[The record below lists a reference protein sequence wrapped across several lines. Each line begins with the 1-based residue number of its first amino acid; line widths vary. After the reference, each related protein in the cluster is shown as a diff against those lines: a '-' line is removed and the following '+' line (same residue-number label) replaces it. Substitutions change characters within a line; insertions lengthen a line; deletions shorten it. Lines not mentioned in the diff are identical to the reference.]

1 MSALEASPG
10 GPGPHLLSRLQE
22 PGVHMGHIMGTLVP
36 SISGTTVPFLLETQA
51 AALPETSARVL
62 PEALVPVLPASVSDG
77 LPALH
82 GRPLGF
88 LFSYIR
94 RHPVGHLIVLLSVV
108 VAVTCAVATQY
119 GMKYL
124 IDIVAS
130 GQQAAGNRVWTA
142 FALLCGLVAADNL
155 SWRIGGYAGHRT
167 FVAVTGDI
175 RRDLF
180 RHLAGHSPTYFA
192 ERLPGALAS
201 RVTSTANAV
210 FTLLNTGAWNVLPPS
225 IGLVL
230 SVCLIGSVNLALAG
244 TLTVIALGLGCVVF
258 KLAREGSERHR
269 DYATKAAAVDGE
281 LVDVICNFGVV
292 RAFGATF
299 REQQRIGDRIQTEMT
314 ARRRSLYYLEHIR
327 LVHAVLTA
335 FLTAGVIGW
344 GIILWQHG
352 QAQVGDL
359 VLITALAFGIL
370 HGSRD
375 LAVALVDLTQH
386 VARLEEA
393 ISALLTPHDLTDLPG
408 AQALPAGPGEVAF
421 EKVRFAYAGRPAVLN
436 QFSLTIASG
445 QRVGL
450 VGFSGA
456 GKSTVLALLQRFYDV
471 GGGRISIDGHN
482 IRDVTQDS
490 LRNVMAVV
498 PQDIS
503 LFNRSVLENIRYG
516 RPDATE
522 ADVLAAAE
530 MAHCRAFVEAMPDG
544 FETMV
549 GDRGAKL
556 SGGQRQRLAI
566 ARALL
571 KNAPILLLDEAT
583 SALDTE
589 SEQSIQHALDRL
601 MAGRTVI
608 AIAHR
613 LSTLQSFDR
622 IIVMD
627 RGQIVADGSPALLA
641 GRPGP
646 YRDLLRKQRMDPV
659 EAEAA

>member
-1 MSALEASPG
+1 MR
-10 GPGPHLLSRLQE
+10 HL
-22 PGVHMGHIMGTLVP
+22 VGTKVP
-36 SISGTTVPFLLETQA
+36 RTEIS
-51 AALPETSARVL
+51 
-62 PEALVPVLPASVSDG
+62 
-77 LPALH
+77 PALR
-82 GRPLGF
+82 GRPLAF
-88 LFSYIR
+88 LFAYIR
-94 RHPVGHLIVLLSVV
+94 SHPAGHLTILISVL
-108 VAVTCAVATQY
+108 VAVTCSVSTQY
-119 GMKYL
+119 GMKHL
-124 IDIVAS
+124 IDIVAT
-130 GQQAAGNRVWTA
+130 GQEAAGNKVWGA

-155 SWRIGGYAGHRT
+155 SWRVGGYAAHRT

-201 RVTSTANAV
+201 RVTSTANAA
-210 FTLLNTGAWNVLPPS
+210 FTLENTGAWNVLPPT
-225 IGLVL
+225 IAVVL
-230 SVCLIGSVNLALAG
+230 SIFFIGSVNLALAS
-244 TLTVIALGLGCVVF
+244 TLMTISLVMGAIVF
-258 KLAREGSERHR
+258 QLARRGGARHR
-269 DYATKAAAVDGE
+269 DYAEKAAAVDGE
-281 LVDVICNFGVV
+281 LVDVIGNFNVV

-299 REQQRIGDRIQTEMT
+299 REQQRIGARMEVEM
-314 ARRRSLYYLEHIR
+314 ASRRRSLYYLEHIR
-327 LVHAVLTA
+327 LIHAVMTA
-335 FLTAGVIGW
+335 ILTAGVVAW
-344 GIILWQHG
+344 GIILWQNG
-352 QAQVGDL
+352 QAKVGDL
-359 VLITALAFGIL
+359 VLITSLAFGIL
-370 HGSRD
+370 HGTRD
-375 LAVALVDLTQH
+375 LAVSLVDLTQH

-393 ISALLTPHDLTDLPG
+393 ISALLTPHDLKNLHDARELPV
-408 AQALPAGPGEVAF
+408 GPGEVAF
-421 EKVRFAYAGRPAVLN
+421 EQVHFAYPGRAPVLDD
-436 QFSLTIASG
+436 FDLVIAPG

-471 GGGRISIDGHN
+471 GGGRISIDGN
-482 IRDVTQDS
+482 DIRDVTQES

-503 LFNRSVLENIRYG
+503 LFHRSVMENIRYA
-516 RPDATE
+516 RPDASE
-522 ADVLAAAE
+522 ADVLAAAT
-530 MAHCRAFVEAMPDG
+530 MAHCRDFIEAMPEG
-544 FETMV
+544 FDTMV
-549 GDRGAKL
+549 GDRGVKL

-589 SEQSIQHALDRL
+589 SEQAIQQALDRL

-627 RGQIVADGSPALLA
+627 KGRIVDDGSPTTLA

-646 YRDLLRKQRMDPV
+646 YRDLLRKQRMEP
-659 EAEAA
+659 EAVAA

>member
-1 MSALEASPG
+1 MG
-10 GPGPHLLSRLQE
+10 HMKGTKIPHLTGASAPHLVGLSAPQRD
-22 PGVHMGHIMGTLVP
+22 GFT
-36 SISGTTVPFLLETQA
+36 
-51 AALPETSARVL
+51 ALR
-62 PEALVPVLPASVSDG
+62 
-77 LPALH
+77 
-82 GRPLGF
+82 GRPLAF
-88 LFSYIR
+88 LFSYIL
-94 RHPVGHLIVLLSVV
+94 RHPAGHLTVLLSVI
-108 VAVTCAVATQY
+108 VAVTCSVSTQY

-130 GQQAAGNRVWTA
+130 GQEAAGNKVWTA

-155 SWRIGGYAGHRT
+155 SWRVGGYAGHRT

-201 RVTSTANAV
+201 RVTSTANAA
-210 FTLLNTGAWNVLPPS
+210 FTLENTGAWNVMPPS
-225 IGLVL
+225 IALVL
-230 SVCLIGSVNLALAG
+230 SICFIGSVNLALAG
-244 TLTVIALGLGCVVF
+244 TLMAIALVLGALVF
-258 KLAREGSERHR
+258 MMARKGTVRHR
-269 DYATKAAAVDGE
+269 DFAEKAAAVDGE
-281 LVDVICNFGVV
+281 LVDVIGNFNVV

-299 REQQRIGDRIQTEMT
+299 REQRRIGSRIETEM
-314 ARRRSLYYLEHIR
+314 ASRRHSLYYLEHIR

-335 FLTAGVIGW
+335 LLTAGVVAW

-352 QAQVGDL
+352 QAKVGDL

-386 VARLEEA
+386 VARLDEA
-393 ISALLTPHDLTDLPG
+393 ISALLTPHELTDLPD
-408 AQALPAGPGEVAF
+408 AEPLPAGPGEVAF
-421 EKVRFAYAGRPAVLN
+421 ERVGFAYPGRPAVLN
-436 QFSLTIASG
+436 HFDLVIAPG

-456 GKSTVLALLQRFYDV
+456 GKSTVMALLQRFYDV
-471 GGGRISIDGHN
+471 SAGRICIDGFD

-503 LFNRSVLENIRYG
+503 LFHRSVLENIRYA
-516 RPDATE
+516 RPNATE
-522 ADVLAAAE
+522 AEVLAAAE
-530 MAHCRAFVEAMPDG
+530 MAHCRSFIEAMPDG
-544 FETMV
+544 FDTMV
-549 GDRGAKL
+549 GDRGVKL

-589 SEQSIQHALDRL
+589 SEQAIQHALDRL

-627 RGQIVADGSPALLA
+627 KGKIVDDGSPAALA
-641 GRPGP
+641 ARPGP
-646 YRDLLRKQRMDPV
+646 YRDLLRKQRIDPL